1 MVVRFEG
8 IDFIGMERAA
18 GLQHYERRIEE
29 NGSRRQCKKAHI
41 SGSWYWFPL
50 VRLPVVPKLSH
61 RRILGEAIRHRRKLA
76 ALSQE
81 VLAEK
86 AELSTK
92 YLGEVERGTVN
103 ISVDAL
109 LRIAKS
115 LRVRL
120 RDLVDEI

>member
-1 MVVRFEG
+1 MP
-8 IDFIGMERAA
+8 
-18 GLQHYERRIEE
+18 
-29 NGSRRQCKKAHI
+29 N
-41 SGSWYWFPL
+41 
-50 VRLPVVPKLSH
+50 LPH

-76 ALSQE
+76 AMIQD

-86 AELSTK
+86 ADLSTK

-120 RDLVDEI
+120 RDLVDAI